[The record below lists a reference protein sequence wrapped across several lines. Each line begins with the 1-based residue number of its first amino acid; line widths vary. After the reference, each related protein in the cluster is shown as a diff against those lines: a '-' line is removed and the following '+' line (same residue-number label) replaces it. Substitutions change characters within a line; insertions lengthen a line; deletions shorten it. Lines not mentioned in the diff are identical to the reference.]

1 MARLGNMILKT
12 PEVQGIDL
20 FIPPVYDLLG
30 SVLLLVTFVVLVW
43 ASMSF
48 FKESKHLNVTQSLVW
63 FLLILFVPVLGPI
76 GWLLVGR
83 KVGNPNAV
91 EDSNPQ

>member
-1 MARLGNMILKT
+1 
-12 PEVQGIDL
+12 
-20 FIPPVYDLLG
+20 
-30 SVLLLVTFVVLVW
+30 
-43 ASMSF
+43 
-48 FKESKHLNVTQSLVW
+48 VW